1 VKKSNHYLFIEA
13 AIQRILPNDP
23 EAAAFQEEFYRMKA
37 GFAGEKKL
45 KNTLKDFSFKSDY
58 SIFYNFECVNDLGFT
73 HQIDALLITPYF
85 ILIFEVKQL
94 TGKLYYKPVFHEFTR
109 ITENQTR
116 DNFPNPFDQVYRH
129 KLFVSQFLQKL
140 NITMPV
146 LQLVV
151 IANYRAELDISLEG
165 FPIIHLSGLPRH
177 LEKLYAENDH
187 KKVNIAYICSQL
199 KMLIQ
204 PLPARK
210 TIARCRLKSGVL
222 CQKCEYMSRMHY
234 QRGIWQ
240 CEKCHSKSRVAL
252 LEALHHYR
260 VLISPRISNKEFRE
274 FTGIKS
280 TFAASKILARL
291 NLEKYGATK
300 GRYYQIPED
309 IYYKSDDD

>member
-1 VKKSNHYLFIEA
+1 MKKSNHYLFIEA
-13 AIQRILPNDP
+13 AVQRILPNDP

-58 SIFYNFECVNDLGFT
+58 SIFYNFECVNDRGFT

-94 TGKLYYKPVFHEFTR
+94 SGKLSYKPVFHEFTR

-129 KLFVSQFLQKL
+129 KLFIKQFLQKL

-151 IANYRAELDISLEG
+151 IANYRAELDVSLEG
-165 FPIIHLSGLPRH
+165 FPIIHLSGLPRY
-177 LEKLYAENDH
+177 LEKLYAENNH
-187 KKVNIAYICSQL
+187 KKVNITDICSKL

-222 CQKCEYMSRMHY
+222 CQKCEYMGRMHY

-252 LEALHHYR
+252 HEALHHYR

-291 NLEKYGATK
+291 NFEKYGATK
-300 GRYYQIPED
+300 GRYYLIPED
-309 IYYKSDDD
+309 IYYKGDD

>member
-1 VKKSNHYLFIEA
+1 MQKSNHYLFIEA
-13 AIQRILPNDP
+13 VVQRILSNDP
-23 EAAAFQEEFYRMKA
+23 EAASFQEEFYRMKA
-37 GFAGEKKL
+37 GLAGEKKL
-45 KNTLKDFSFKSDY
+45 KNTLSDFSFKSDY
-58 SIFYNFECVNDLGFT
+58 SIFYNFECVNDRGFT

-94 TGKLYYKPVFHEFTR
+94 SGKLFYKPLFHEFTR
-109 ITENQTR
+109 VTENQTH

-129 KLFVSQFLQKL
+129 KLFIKQFLQKL

-151 IANYRAELDISLEG
+151 IANYRAELDISLKG
-165 FPIIHLSGLPRH
+165 FPFIHLSGLPRH
-177 LEKLYAENDH
+177 LEKLYAENNH
-187 KKVNIAYICSQL
+187 KKVNIDYICSQL

-234 QRGIWQ
+234 QRGFWK
-240 CEKCHSKSRVAL
+240 CEKCRSKSRVAL
-252 LEALHHYR
+252 LETLHHYR
-260 VLISPRISNKEFRE
+260 VLISPRISNKELRE

-280 TFAASKILARL
+280 TFAASKILTRL

-300 GRYYQIPED
+300 GSYYLIPED
-309 IYYKSDDD
+309 IFYKGDD